1 VKAEG
6 IGGEREGD
14 FTDKLYC
21 CVGIRVGGLL
31 RGTFSSIPRNLT
43 ETRWNRNRFKR
54 GLVLEPC
61 GTGLGRATLG
71 IGWKP
76 TSQVWH

>member
-1 VKAEG
+1 VK
-6 IGGEREGD
+6 D
-14 FTDKLYC
+14 
-21 CVGIRVGGLL
+21 RVTLRITLMLCGLL

-43 ETRWNRNRFKR
+43 ETRWNRNQFKR

-61 GTGLGRATLG
+61 GVGLGRATFG

-76 TSQVWH
+76 TSQVCH